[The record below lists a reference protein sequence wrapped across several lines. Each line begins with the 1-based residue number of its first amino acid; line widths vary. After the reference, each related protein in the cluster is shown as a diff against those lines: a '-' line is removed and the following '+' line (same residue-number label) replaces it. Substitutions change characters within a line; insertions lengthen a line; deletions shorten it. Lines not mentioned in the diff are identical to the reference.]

1 MQEKSWKNPVGSGN
15 RIIPFGRDFL
25 SHPVQP
31 PAQSMINI
39 GKEERQFLSFP
50 KDIMHGKKTEEKE
63 NKVYLEKKPV
73 EYYHVK
79 SSSLRDCDLF
89 VWSEQY
95 SEIETFLLC

>member
-1 MQEKSWKNPVGSGN
+1 
-15 RIIPFGRDFL
+15 
-25 SHPVQP
+25 
-31 PAQSMINI
+31 
-39 GKEERQFLSFP
+39 
-50 KDIMHGKKTEEKE
+50 MHGKKTEEKE